1 MNLYEELRKKE
12 KFSSVEQ
19 EVADYIV
26 DNGETILNMPI
37 QQLAANTYTST
48 TTIIRLC
55 KKLGFKGFREFKVRY
70 SKDLVSYMNRDG
82 HIDVNSPFS
91 EDDFEA
97 TIAQKIALLTKD
109 TIASTQATLDMEILH
124 QAVQQ
129 LLNARNILA
138 IGVSDSFVRI
148 IDFQNK
154 MLKINMF
161 VKISY
166 LQPDQAYLCTHATSE
181 DVALL
186 ISYSGKTAE
195 VINEARILKQGGV
208 KMIAITSDSSS
219 PLAHLCDTLITLPN
233 EEDIQIATYS
243 FSSQLAIEYALNVIY
258 SCIYKSNY
266 EKNKEHLYHSRQKYL
281 HL

>member
-1 MNLYEELRKKE
+1 MNLYEELRKKDS
-12 KFSSVEQ
+12 FSSVEKD
-19 EVADYIV
+19 VADYIV
-26 DNGETILNMPI
+26 ENGESILDMPI
-37 QQLAANTYTST
+37 QQLAANTFTST

-55 KKLGFKGFREFKVRY
+55 KKLGFKGFREFKIRY
-70 SKDLVSYMNRDG
+70 SKDLLSYMNRDT
-82 HIDVNSPFS
+82 HVDVNSPFS
-91 EDDFEA
+91 EGDSA
-97 TIAQKIALLTKD
+97 ASIAQKIALLTKD
-109 TIASTQATLDMEILH
+109 TIASTQATLDMDILH
-124 QAVQQ
+124 QVVQQ
-129 LLNARNILA
+129 LLKARNILA

-186 ISYSGKTAE
+186 ISYSGRTAE
-195 VINEARILKQGGV
+195 VINEARILKQGCV
-208 KMIAITSDSSS
+208 KTIAITSNAAS
-219 PLAHLCDTLITLPN
+219 PLAQLCDTLIMLPN

-243 FSSQLAIEYALNVIY
+243 FSSQLAIEYVLNVIY